1 MFTKNNIKSL
11 EVELDFLSNFD
22 VIFWDFDGVIKDSVE
37 VKAEAFAALFNGYGI
52 GVQKKVRE
60 HHLQHGGMSRYEK
73 IPFYFQEYVHLH
85 LSEKEQQAQQ
95 IKFKNLVVEKVIE
108 SEWVLG
114 VKDYLVSNSQIKQ
127 FFLLT
132 GTPQDEIEYILDM
145 LKISSCFK
153 GVIGSPSKKQEGLKH
168 FLNKYN
174 FSTEQCLMIGDSL
187 NDFEAA
193 KSVKIP
199 FLLRI
204 TPENQKFNN
213 LIRCYQIRH
222 FEKAST

>member
-1 MFTKNNIKSL
+1 MCIRNNIKSL
-11 EVELDFLSNFD
+11 EVEVDFLSKFD
-22 VIFWDFDGVIKDSVE
+22 VIFWDFDGVIKESVQ
-37 VKAEAFAALFNGYGI
+37 VKAEAYATLFDRHGI
-52 GVQKKVRE
+52 GVQQKVRE

-73 IPFYFQEYVHLH
+73 IPFYFHEYVHRH
-85 LSEKEQQAQQ
+85 LSEKEQQEYQLQ
-95 IKFKNLVVEKVIE
+95 FKNLVVEKVIK

-114 VKDYLVSNSQIKQ
+114 VKDYLLSNSEIQH

-132 GTPQDEIEYILDM
+132 GTPQDEIEYILDK
-145 LKISSCFK
+145 LNILSCFK

-174 FSTEQCLMIGDSL
+174 FSTRQCLMIGDSL

-193 KSVKIP
+193 KSVNIP

-204 TPENQKFNN
+204 TPENQKFTD
-213 LIRCYQIRH
+213 LMRCYQIRH
-222 FEKAST
+222 FEKASI